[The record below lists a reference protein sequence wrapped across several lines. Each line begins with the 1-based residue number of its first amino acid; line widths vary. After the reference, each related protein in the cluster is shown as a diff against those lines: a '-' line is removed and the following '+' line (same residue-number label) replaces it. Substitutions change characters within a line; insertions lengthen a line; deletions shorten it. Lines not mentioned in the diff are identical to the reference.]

1 MIRKLRR
8 RFVGITLL
16 ALTLAMVLVVGII
29 NLSNWFSVRQE
40 LLNTVALI
48 AETESSGAAGPD
60 VLPKEDAA
68 AVSEDAETPPPFPKD
83 QNGAGASG
91 RLRGQHFDRGWARQQ
106 LQDSRHARN
115 MVSESLWFSVVSDA
129 SGSLALLDS
138 RRITELSEETC
149 LSLASRAL
157 ASGKASGFIDDYA
170 FQTLVS
176 SDQSLVVLMNCETRF
191 AAVRTLLLIS
201 GLACIVGI
209 LLAFVVSML
218 ASGYAIQPT
227 LRNIE
232 QQKRFITDASHEL
245 KTPLTVISTNMQL
258 LALETPDN
266 PWVES
271 TRKQTA
277 SLRRLVD
284 ELVYLSR
291 LEEDHPSLV
300 FEPLRIAS
308 LIREVT
314 EPYEAMAEFNG
325 SEFSV
330 NADDSLWIS
339 GDAPSVT
346 RMLST
351 LCDNAAK
358 YAVPDKPVRVSAE
371 AAGRQVRIR
380 ISNGVPVPLTPK
392 QCSHLFDRFY
402 RADPSRSK
410 GKKAGFGIGLSIA
423 AAVAEKH
430 GGSASAEMESD
441 SRLALTVLL
450 PRISAPAE
458 KK

>member
-1 MIRKLRR
+1 MIRRLRR
-8 RFVGITLL
+8 QFVVITLL

-29 NLSNWFSVRQE
+29 NLSNWFSVRRE

-48 AETESSGAAGPD
+48 ADSENTGAEGMDALPPEENLSAPDSSG
-60 VLPKEDAA
+60 
-68 AVSEDAETPPPFPKD
+68 TPPPLPD
-83 QNGAGASG
+83 DRDG
-91 RLRGQHFDRGWARQQ
+91 RGSANHFRGQRFDRGWSRQK
-106 LQDSRHARN
+106 LQDDRHARN
-115 MVSESLWFSVVSDA
+115 MVSESIWFSVVSDA
-129 SGSLALLDS
+129 DGNLTLSDS
-138 RRITELSEETC
+138 SRAEELSEETC

-157 ASGKASGFIDDYA
+157 ASGSSSGFIEDYA

-176 SDQSLVVLMNCETRF
+176 SDQGLIVLMNCETRF
-191 AAVRTLLLIS
+191 TAVRTLLLIS
-201 GLACIVGI
+201 GLACLGGI
-209 LLAFVVSML
+209 MLAFVVSML
-218 ASGYAIQPT
+218 ASGRAIRPT
-227 LRNIE
+227 LRNME

-258 LALETPDN
+258 LSTEVPDN

-291 LEEDHPSLV
+291 LEEESPNLT
-300 FEPLRIAS
+300 FEPLQIAS
-308 LIREVT
+308 LLREVA
-314 EPYEAMAEFNG
+314 EPYEAMAEYNG
-325 SEFSV
+325 TEFSV
-330 NADDSLWIS
+330 SADDALWIS
-339 GDAPSVT
+339 GDTPSVT

-358 YAVPDKPVRVSAE
+358 YAVPEEPVRVVAE
-371 AAGRQVRIR
+371 PAGRQVRIR
-380 ISNGVPVPLTPK
+380 VSNGVSEPLTPD
-392 QCSHLFDRFY
+392 QCLHLFDRFY

-410 GKKAGFGIGLSIA
+410 EKKAGFGIGLSIA

-430 GGSASAEMESD
+430 GGSVSAEMESD
-441 SRLALTVLL
+441 HRLALTVLL
-450 PRISAPAE
+450 PRISAPAA

>member
-8 RFVGITLL
+8 RFVSITLL

-48 AETESSGAAGPD
+48 AETESAGVAGPD
-60 VLPKEDAA
+60 VLPPEDAA
-68 AVSEDAETPPPFPKD
+68 AVTEDTETPPPFPKE
-83 QNGAGASG
+83 QNGSGTAG

-129 SGSLALLDS
+129 SDSLTLLDS

-157 ASGKASGFIDDYA
+157 ASGNASGFIDDYV

-201 GLACIVGI
+201 GLACIGGI

-218 ASGYAIQPT
+218 ASGRAIRPT
-227 LRNIE
+227 LRNME

-258 LALETPDN
+258 LSMETPDN

-330 NADDSLWIS
+330 NADESLWIS

-358 YAVPDKPVRVSAE
+358 YAVPEEPVRVSAE

-380 ISNGVPVPLTPK
+380 VSNGIPEPLTPE
-392 QCSHLFDRFY
+392 QCRHLFDRFY

-430 GGSASAEMESD
+430 GGSVSAEMESD